1 MSVSFVKKC
10 ANIGVLTSQYC
21 ESDMTEP
28 PVDTKSTR
36 ERIMDAAMNIFS
48 AKGFHDTKLDEI
60 VAEASTS
67 KGSIYFHF
75 PNKEKLFI
83 ALVDQFADLIERQAK
98 EAIEKEEQGIKRV
111 EVAIEAVMDTFSKY
125 RRPAKLLLVQAVGLG
140 NVFEN
145 KRLEVTDR
153 FALLIKT
160 YLDEAIAIGDIE
172 PVNTHITSHAWM
184 GAIYSV
190 VIQWVYTGEP
200 GKEEIVDTLLPL
212 LLRSVGYQDEIS

>member
-1 MSVSFVKKC
+1 MSE
-10 ANIGVLTSQYC
+10 
-21 ESDMTEP
+21 ESTDNL
-28 PVDTKSTR
+28 STR
-36 ERIMDAAMNIFS
+36 ERILDAALNIFS

-83 ALVDQFADLIERQAK
+83 ALVDQFADVIERRAK
-98 EAIEKEEQGIKRV
+98 EAIEFEAQGIRRV
-111 EVAIEAVMDTFSKY
+111 QVALEAVLETFGKY

-140 NVFEN
+140 TVFER
-145 KRLEVTDR
+145 KRMEVNDR

-160 YLDEAIAIGDIE
+160 YLDEAVADGSIA
-172 PVNTHITSHAWM
+172 PVNTHIVAHAWM

-200 GKEEIVDTLLPL
+200 SKDEIMGSLLPL
-212 LLRSVGYQDEIS
+212 LLKSVGYQD

>member
-1 MSVSFVKKC
+1 MSEDK
-10 ANIGVLTSQYC
+10 T
-21 ESDMTEP
+21 ES
-28 PVDTKSTR
+28 KSTR
-36 ERIMDAAMNIFS
+36 ERILDAAMNIFS

-83 ALVDQFADLIERQAK
+83 ALVDQFADLIERRVD
-98 EAIEKEEQGIKRV
+98 EAIGQETQGIKRV
-111 EVAIEAVMDTFSKY
+111 QVALEAVLDTFSKY

-140 NVFEN
+140 TVFEK
-145 KRLEVTDR
+145 KRLEVNDR

-160 YLDEAIAIGDIE
+160 YLDEAIAIGDIQD
-172 PVNTHITSHAWM
+172 VNTHIVSHAWM
-184 GAIYSV
+184 GAIYNV

-200 GKEEIVDTLLPL
+200 AKDDIIDALLPL
-212 LLRSVGYQDEIS
+212 LLQSVGYQEEQ